1 MRLGTSPLTGRDKSG
16 KLRCSFGGQ
25 VRGFCP
31 FLVSAVRA
39 AVDSVGRPSLLTHST
54 ERSNLMRKWFLA
66 LAFIVLPLAFAAP
79 ALAVPPTTEVFVVD
93 NDTSVNTSLCGFPI
107 TFTQNGT
114 FKVITY
120 YDSAGNPIK
129 SILTNYKVR
138 FTETATA
145 NGKTLLANFPTV
157 YITSSDGTTVESG
170 LRSA

>member
-1 MRLGTSPLTGRDKSG
+1 
-16 KLRCSFGGQ
+16 
-25 VRGFCP
+25 
-31 FLVSAVRA
+31 
-39 AVDSVGRPSLLTHST
+39 
-54 ERSNLMRKWFLA
+54 MRKWFLA
-66 LAFIVLPLAFAAP
+66 LAFIVLPLAFSAP

-170 LRSA
+170 LRSAYTAPGAGLVLLNAGRVVFDPSGAVVFEAGQHQVLDGDVAAFCAYFAP